1 MAANG
6 SGVNGRASK
15 NHSALQVAETK
26 SRDKINVAE
35 HYYDLVRDSCE
46 KLFNNDIEQSAFED
60 QMRHMFGIKVYPL
73 DLGLH
78 SKLTYLQEAY
88 KIFTIDKLIG
98 SIIKQVRD
106 RGGKTCA
113 YSHVCTGTNDLNGSK
128 ESRITWTIEEGA
140 SIWHAVYPRP
150 DQ

>member
-26 SRDKINVAE
+26 SRDKVNVAE

-78 SKLTYLQEAY
+78 SKLTFLQEAY

-128 ESRITWTIEEGA
+128 ESRIT
-140 SIWHAVYPRP
+140 
-150 DQ
+150 